1 QFHALF
7 KVRPIFSSLQGVSA
21 PPPFGGNQRT
31 IVLKVRLKDL
41 QAQGLAPGDV
51 VKALSEGNIISPSGA
66 ITFGD
71 TSLMVPVN
79 SVVINPEEL
88 LDLPLR
94 GQDGKGPMIYL
105 KDVGEVKDATDVATG
120 YGLVNGRA
128 SVYIL
133 VTKRSDA
140 STLAVVNEV
149 RNNMP
154 RMQAVIPRDITL
166 RFEFD
171 QSPYITRALWGLT

>member
-1 QFHALF
+1 MAETVSYVNRARSFMPEGTVPPFIMRFDAGSVPVGFLVCESATMPIGEIQFHALF
-7 KVRPIFSSLQGVSA
+7 KVRPIFASLPGVSA

-66 ITFGD
+66 ITIGD

-79 SVVINPEEL
+79 SVAVNPEEL

-105 KDVGEVKDATDVATG
+105 KDVGEVKDAT
-120 YGLVNGRA
+120 
-128 SVYIL
+128 
-133 VTKRSDA
+133 
-140 STLAVVNEV
+140 
-149 RNNMP
+149 
-154 RMQAVIPRDITL
+154 
-166 RFEFD
+166 
-171 QSPYITRALWGLT
+171 